1 MSKRGTGSVKGM
13 GNPRVENVEL
23 GRGCN
28 NPLFKP
34 SRKSSPVDSP
44 KGNTA
49 IRREDGPLESREL
62 LSMAA
67 LLRRVA
73 EGETGTDIRRE
84 AQRSIAVRSYFTSL
98 ANYGGDGESGGGSRR
113 WCVCI
118 HRLVREEQCVVIN
131 LSTNIMCLIQFCLT
145 CM

>member
-84 AQRSIAVRSYFTSL
+84 AQRSIAVRSYFSSL
-98 ANYGGDGESGGGSRR
+98 ANYVETERAGGGAADGVFVFID
-113 WCVCI
+113 W
-118 HRLVREEQCVVIN
+118 
-131 LSTNIMCLIQFCLT
+131 
-145 CM
+145 